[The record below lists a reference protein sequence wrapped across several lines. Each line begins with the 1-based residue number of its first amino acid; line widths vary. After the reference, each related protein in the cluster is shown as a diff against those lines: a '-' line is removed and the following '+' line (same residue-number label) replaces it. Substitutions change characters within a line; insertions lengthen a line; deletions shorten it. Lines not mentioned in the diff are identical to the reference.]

1 MRAVRGWAHC
11 DWFCVSVDV
20 RCAGFRLALAPR
32 PRPESASG
40 RAARRPG
47 RRAGTR
53 GGRQRSLTHT
63 EEECVSGRRV
73 CSGREADLTV
83 LCKRLGEDLAGVGV
97 RKVRKETERSRSNLP
112 ETFTMG
118 MYRQCHMRRLR
129 YQREQRSIR
138 KKFHQGETC
147 VDEEMKTS
155 ERVIWQ
161 RTL

>member
-118 MYRQCHMRRLR
+118 MYSQC
-129 YQREQRSIR
+129 QKETAWQPEKRET
-138 KKFHQGETC
+138 ETEKISRGR
-147 VDEEMKTS
+147 VAAEDQSSTDGDDTMKGS
-155 ERVIWQ
+155 
-161 RTL
+161 